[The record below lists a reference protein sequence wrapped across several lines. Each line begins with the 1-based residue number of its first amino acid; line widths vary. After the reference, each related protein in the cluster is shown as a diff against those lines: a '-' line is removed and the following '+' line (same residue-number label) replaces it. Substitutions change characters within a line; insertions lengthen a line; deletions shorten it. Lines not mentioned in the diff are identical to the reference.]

1 MAKDD
6 NENINERVSP
16 SYLADENEDRDIDF
30 RHYLLAIINRR
41 WMIITLTVITVVAAA
56 VYSFFQTPVYRARA
70 VVDLSPPNLYIILPD
85 SASQSMF
92 VRNEAFTNTQVRL
105 LKGKT
110 LALNVVRKL
119 GITAGDIK
127 VSKRELD
134 AKSEDDAIK
143 EIANRLLKMITVTPV
158 QETSLCDIAFVT
170 PDPRLSMRL
179 ANAWAEEYVASRM
192 DSMQQYTR
200 TAEQLLMEQVKSLQ
214 QEIGDKEK
222 ALHDL
227 SFQKKIIKV
236 DKNHSMVSEKLQQ
249 VNGALTEASRSRIDA
264 QIRYQAVRSTSRDS
278 IPEVLHHPLV
288 IQKKNEFAALQRQYS
303 DKSKIY
309 KGDYPEMVRL
319 HDQMEQVNK
328 ELTQAYEDA
337 YQEVLATA
345 RGEYQEASI
354 KEGTLKSQMNQALQD
369 NAQSSREEL
378 DYDQIQM
385 EIDNKKGLLA
395 MLLQKQNQ
403 TDVSAQMQEKAV
415 PASRIIEYA
424 EVPKFIY
431 SPNITR
437 IMLLSLLVGFGGS
450 IGFALLLEHFDRSLR
465 TPEDVEQ
472 QLHLPFLGMVPHYAL
487 DGGNGHHHSSKPKEI
502 APVTN
507 NGDEKAVDRYVPY
520 RLSVSDLGSSASEA
534 LKTVRTSFLLAFPGS
549 PPRSVLITSSRAG
562 EGKTFISCNL
572 AVALTQLNKR
582 VILIDAD
589 MRNPHIHKVWNI
601 PNDRGLSIFLTSD
614 VPIASMMQPSPVPTL
629 SLMASGPKTPRPA
642 ELLASE
648 RFGDLLRELESSYDF
663 VIVDSPPIL
672 PVTDSVILASRV
684 QSVLMVVRGG
694 VTPRDVVK
702 MAKKKLS
709 SSNGVIAG
717 TVLNGIDMAD
727 PYYYYR
733 YYSDYYSDYYGPTE
747 KHPNNNGNNH
757 NNGT

>member
-1 MAKDD
+1 
-6 NENINERVSP
+6 
-16 SYLADENEDRDIDF
+16 
-30 RHYLLAIINRR
+30 
-41 WMIITLTVITVVAAA
+41 
-56 VYSFFQTPVYRARA
+56 
-70 VVDLSPPNLYIILPD
+70 
-85 SASQSMF
+85 
-92 VRNEAFTNTQVRL
+92 
-105 LKGKT
+105 
-110 LALNVVRKL
+110 
-119 GITAGDIK
+119 
-127 VSKRELD
+127 
-134 AKSEDDAIK
+134 
-143 EIANRLLKMITVTPV
+143 
-158 QETSLCDIAFVT
+158 
-170 PDPRLSMRL
+170 MRL

-200 TAEQLLMEQVKSLQ
+200 TTEQLLMEQVKSLQ

-222 ALHDL
+222 ALHDM
-227 SFQKKIIKV
+227 SFEKKIIKV
-236 DKNHSMVSEKLQQ
+236 DKNHSMASEKLTQ
-249 VNGALTEASRSRIDA
+249 VNAALISASRDKVDA
-264 QIRYQAVRSTSRDS
+264 QIRYQALKSTNKES
-278 IPEVLHHPLV
+278 IPEVLHHPFV
-288 IQKKNEFAALQRQYS
+288 QQKKNEFDTLQHQYTV
-303 DKSKIY
+303 KSRIY
-309 KGDYPEMVRL
+309 KSDYPEMIRL
-319 HDQMEQVNK
+319 REQMNQANS
-328 ELTQAYEDA
+328 ELAKAYDDA
-337 YQEVLATA
+337 YQEVLASTQ
-345 RGEYQEASI
+345 GQLQQASI
-354 KEGTLKSQMNQALQD
+354 KENALKSQLQQSLQE
-369 NAQSSREEL
+369 NADASREEL

-385 EIDNKKGLLA
+385 EIDNKKALLSV
-395 MLLQKQNQ
+395 LLQKQNQ
-403 TDVSAQMQEKAV
+403 TDVTAQMQEKAV

-424 EVPKFIY
+424 EVPKFIF

-437 IMLLSLLVGFGGS
+437 IMLLSLLVGFAGS
-450 IGFALLLEHFDRSLR
+450 IGLALLLEYFDRSLR
-465 TPEDVEQ
+465 TPEDVER

-487 DGGNGHHHSSKPKEI
+487 GNGNGHRSPSKPKELPRP
-502 APVTN
+502 AEQ
-507 NGDEKAVDRYVPY
+507 GEKALDRYVPY
-520 RLSVSDLGSSASEA
+520 RLSVSDIGSSASEA

-614 VPIASMMQPSPVPTL
+614 VSSSSVMQPSPVPTL

-648 RFGDLLRELESSYDF
+648 RFGELLRELESKYDF

-717 TVLNGIDMAD
+717 TVLNGIDMTD

-733 YYSDYYSDYYGPTE
+733 YYSDYYSDYYGPSE
-747 KHPNNNGNNH
+747 GHPNKNGNNH
-757 NNGT
+757 NGG